1 MSRSIQVQVN
11 KTYFSL
17 RWAAAI
23 IGYAFPLILWIGG
36 HIAGFGLRD
45 SMSAYYYAYYRSP
58 TNYSLV
64 KNDTPCDQLTTE
76 QMNMVPEA
84 GSLRDEFVGLL
95 FAIGTV
101 LYVNKGHTD
110 KENILLNLAG
120 VFACGIALFPMPW
133 KCEPKG
139 PFTPH
144 GTFAILFF
152 ISIASILIFCSKD
165 TVDYLPK
172 DKRTFYYR
180 WYYALAAVMVA
191 SPLLAWAA
199 NESLLGKKS
208 YTFGIEFF
216 GIYAFGTYWV
226 VKTREIKEIQRHQSV
241 VKVPISTKAVPSG
254 GVHEEAVP
262 ETEFF

>member
-17 RWAAAI
+17 RWAAAV

-36 HIAGFGLRD
+36 QIGGFGLRD
-45 SMSAYYYAYYRSP
+45 SMSAYYHAYYHSP
-58 TNYSLV
+58 TKYSLV

-76 QMNMVPEA
+76 QTNAVPEA

-95 FAIGTV
+95 FAIGAV

-152 ISIASILIFCSKD
+152 ISID
-165 TVDYLPK
+165 TVGYLPK
-172 DKRTFYYR
+172 DKRMFYYR

-241 VKVPISTKAVPSG
+241 VKVPMSAKAAPSG
-254 GVHEEAVP
+254 EAHEEAVP